1 MQQYDP
7 YSLEEHRYLSRLQN
21 SELRQNQKVSR
32 HLNHFVLPK
41 IEKQRYIE
49 KQEDDENK
57 RRMLNKFI
65 YERS

>member
-32 HLNHFVLPK
+32 HLNQFVLPK
-41 IEKQRYIE
+41 IEKQRFIE
-49 KQEDDENK
+49 KQDDYENK
-57 RRMLNKFI
+57 KRMLNKF
-65 YERS
+65 